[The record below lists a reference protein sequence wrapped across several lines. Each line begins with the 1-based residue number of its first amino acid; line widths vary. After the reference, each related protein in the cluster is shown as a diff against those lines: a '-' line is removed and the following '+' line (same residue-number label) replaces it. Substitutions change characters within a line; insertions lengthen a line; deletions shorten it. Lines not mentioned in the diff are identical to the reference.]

1 MNGNGLIKIISNRSG
16 NLYIPTNS
24 IQHVQVGKGG
34 NDIIIKTNI
43 DFEYDNSSRP
53 PDADVLS
60 YLLEEVN
67 NTQTIAN
74 IEAIVAAWES
84 VLSGQETTSQVGF
97 IVPIDGWTRQ
107 IVAWVGP

>member
-34 NDIIIKTNI
+34 NDIVIKTNI

-53 PDADVLS
+53 PDGDVLA
-60 YLLEEVN
+60 YLLEEEN

-74 IEAIVAAWES
+74 IEAIIAAWEA

-97 IVPIDGWTRQ
+97 IVPIDQWSRQ
-107 IVAWVGP
+107 IVTWEGP